1 MNDLFTLISARL
13 AYIKDTFIAKGE
25 RAMKFLPSLWI
36 SVSLNYQ
43 RQQRLVPLKLVSG
56 LTILIT
62 EFKQLHHNSNRLT
75 PSIITLFLPVWLKS
89 TGYQSTLISS
99 YFLVTQWVSSSC
111 QILSFDF
118 RQNSYL
124 ISRALNTS

>member
-1 MNDLFTLISARL
+1 
-13 AYIKDTFIAKGE
+13 
-25 RAMKFLPSLWI
+25 MKFLPSLWI

-75 PSIITLFLPVWLKS
+75 PSIITLFLPVCFFKNMD
-89 TGYQSTLISS
+89 YQATLISS
-99 YFLVTQWVSSSC
+99 YFLVIRRVSSSC